1 MDKHILVLIGISGS
15 GKTTEA
21 RKLLEEN
28 PNYVRVNRDD
38 IRAMLF
44 GYTDKTA
51 YQHYDRKDMGYLE
64 VIVSGVQDKSIRE
77 GLKAN
82 KSVIID
88 NTNLSMKYLREFNK
102 YGVPVKY
109 RFVHCDVEVAIMRD
123 ILRGRSVGE
132 GVIRKQQ
139 KSLENLLKNSIF
151 EL

>member
-1 MDKHILVLIGISGS
+1 MTKHILVLIGISGS

-21 RKLLEEN
+21 RKLLEDN

-88 NTNLSMKYLREFNK
+88 NTNLSVKYLKDFKK
-102 YGVPVKY
+102 YGVPVEYKIIP
-109 RFVHCDVEVAIMRD
+109 CDLEVAVLRD
-123 ILRGRSVGE
+123 LCRDRSVGE
-132 GVIRKQQ
+132 SVIRKQQ
-139 KSLENLLKNSIF
+139 KSLESLLKNPIF
-151 EL
+151 EG

>member
-1 MDKHILVLIGISGS
+1 MIKHILVLIGISGS

-21 RKLLEEN
+21 RKILAEN
-28 PNYVRVNRDD
+28 SNYIRVNRDD

-51 YQHYDRKDMGYLE
+51 YQHYNKKDMGYLE

-88 NTNLSMKYLREFNK
+88 NTNLSVKYLKEFKK
-102 YGVPVKY
+102 YGVPIEY
-109 RFVHCDVEVAIMRD
+109 RFIECDVEVAVMRD
-123 ILRGRSVGE
+123 SLRDRSVGE
-132 GVIRKQQ
+132 SVIRKQQ
-139 KSLENLLKNSIF
+139 KSLESLLKNPIF
-151 EL
+151 EE

>member
-1 MDKHILVLIGISGS
+1 MIKHILVLIGISGS

-21 RKLLEEN
+21 RKILAEN
-28 PNYVRVNRDD
+28 SNYIRVNRDD

-51 YQHYDRKDMGYLE
+51 YQHYNKKDMGYLE

-88 NTNLSMKYLREFNK
+88 NTNLSVKYLKEFKK
-102 YGVPVKY
+102 YGVPIEY
-109 RFVHCDVEVAIMRD
+109 RFIECDVEVAVMRD
-123 ILRGRSVGE
+123 SLRDRSVGE
-132 GVIRKQQ
+132 SVIRKQQ
-139 KSLENLLKNSIF
+139 KSLESLLKNTIF
-151 EL
+151 EE